1 MTRLTIETDTASHAK
16 FLFSFL
22 KTVSLVKSVK
32 IEPDA
37 DMVNVVNDPAGEYN
51 WTNPSRPA
59 TDEEFEQM
67 IAECEASPSL
77 TAEEAKAL
85 TMKEIKEWRKN
96 QK

>member
-16 FLFSFL
+16 FLSSFL
-22 KTVSLVKSVK
+22 KTVSMVKSVK
-32 IEPDA
+32 IEPDTDSA
-37 DMVNVVNDPAGEYN
+37 NIAKEPAEEYD
-51 WTNPSRPA
+51 WINPSCPA